1 MTRLARNLIVDAIL
15 SILVVVSGFAFV
27 NHASA
32 NSRMETLRKSGV
44 VAMTAEELIQH
55 VRQENL
61 KVYWFGPISGDV
73 YSIICTD
80 RAEIILSYL
89 PSGSVIHDSFASS
102 VILETRSDIS
112 GHGSVLHSNA
122 ITDPDDFNVLR
133 GDNRIADPRARLFNE
148 IEFSKTQQ
156 TVEIH
161 YPTLDASWDPRM
173 DPSQLQ
179 LIQ

>member
-89 PSGSVIHDSFASS
+89 PSGSVLHDSFASS